1 MAYRG
6 RGRAVRGAYRRC
18 PGGLGKGGERPRTG
32 GSCRGFERGQ
42 ASSAG
47 MQIVCL
53 KCGRNLVALL
63 QEAGLYENSGFLSL
77 SFYSIDRGVREEGEL
92 ARGAFPECVGC
103 CFFRASVP
111 TEECVPGWHR
121 AGRMAWA
128 RGRIAKP
135 TGLPHGAR
143 GVGFLS
149 VEGAKA
155 VRCFAAGAGWLR
167 ARLVSGSGRTG
178 GEQVPPD
185 LFSGGILPGRGKK
198 KPYISLIHKVFLL
211 CAPFQE
217 FSGGRW
223 GSNPRPSEPQSDA
236 LTN

>member
-32 GSCRGFERGQ
+32 GSCRGFERWQ
-42 ASSAG
+42 ASSAS

-63 QEAGLYENSGFLSL
+63 QEAGLYEYSGFLSL

-135 TGLPHGAR
+135 TGQGRPMFCSR
-143 GVGFLS
+143 GGM
-149 VEGAKA
+149 VEGQTGFRFRTDGRRTGAA
-155 VRCFAAGAGWLR
+155 GPVFRRHLAGAGKEKTLHI
-167 ARLVSGSGRTG
+167 VDT
-178 GEQVPPD
+178 
-185 LFSGGILPGRGKK
+185 
-198 KPYISLIHKVFLL
+198 
-211 CAPFQE
+211 
-217 FSGGRW
+217 
-223 GSNPRPSEPQSDA
+223 
-236 LTN
+236 